1 MLCFNSLW
9 STKQPGSPS
18 LLVLFIEG
26 WKGLQRFRLS
36 VASNAAL
43 FVFVCVCVCVCLLC
57 VHAQRCMCTCFNVNV
72 CVCVCLFVQVDDAV
86 FCAGQIALVPCSMQ
100 LVAGGAALQA
110 QLCFSHM
117 AHGLEAVSS
126 SLTLRHALQAHCYV
140 TQPGHVPAVRA
151 G

>member
-1 MLCFNSLW
+1 MIVTFLRETEGLHETVYIFLCVFLA
-9 STKQPGSPS
+9 
-18 LLVLFIEG
+18 LLLY
-26 WKGLQRFRLS
+26 
-36 VASNAAL
+36 
-43 FVFVCVCVCVCLLC
+43 VFVCTCVCVHLC
-57 VHAQRCMCTCFNVNV
+57 I

-117 AHGLEAVSS
+117 AHVLEAVSS

-151 G
+151 TWQRILEHGKVR

>member
-1 MLCFNSLW
+1 CS
-9 STKQPGSPS
+9 G
-18 LLVLFIEG
+18 
-26 WKGLQRFRLS
+26 
-36 VASNAAL
+36 AAYM
-43 FVFVCVCVCVCLLC
+43 
-57 VHAQRCMCTCFNVNV
+57 RSMCTCFNVNVCVCV

-86 FCAGQIALVPCSMQ
+86 FSAAQIALVPCSMQ

-117 AHGLEAVSS
+117 AHVLEAVSS

-151 G
+151 TWQRILEHGKVR